1 MSNLINKYSENGGLV
16 ISVIVKNDQDD
27 FTAYLYDFIEQKN
40 DNGASLLKYI
50 VSYVS
55 YVSMTHYEL
64 SYADQ
69 EEVQQEVAIKLLCQG
84 REISNKFSKRFLYV
98 MVRNQ
103 CIDQQRKKSRQLATF
118 VPSNTSID
126 DISAPAPSLN
136 EGKDIS
142 LLDSLN
148 CLETIFSHIEAE
160 PTGAKDMAIYTNYA
174 FGLSHSEIAIH
185 AGRTPN
191 AIAKRLSILR
201 SRLKRLQSEYC

>member
-1 MSNLINKYSENGGLV
+1 M
-16 ISVIVKNDQDD
+16 
-27 FTAYLYDFIEQKN
+27 YDFVDQKN

-50 VSYVS
+50 VSYIS

-84 REISNKFSKRFLYV
+84 HEIGHKFSKRFLYV

-126 DISAPAPSLN
+126 DVSAPAPCLS
-136 EGKDIS
+136 EGKDVS
-142 LLDSLN
+142 LLHSLN
-148 CLETIFSHIEAE
+148 CLEIIFSHLEAE
-160 PTGAKDMAIYTNYA
+160 PTGARDIAIYTNYA
-174 FGLSHSEIAIH
+174 FGLSHNEIAAH
-185 AGRTPN
+185 SGRTPN

-201 SRLKRLQSEYC
+201 DRLKRLQSEYC